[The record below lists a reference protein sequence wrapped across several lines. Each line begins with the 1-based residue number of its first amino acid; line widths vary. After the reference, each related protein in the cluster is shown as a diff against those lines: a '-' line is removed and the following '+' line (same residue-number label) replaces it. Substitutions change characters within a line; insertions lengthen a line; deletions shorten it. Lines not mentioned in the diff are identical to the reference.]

1 MSNFD
6 RDNNNNN
13 QAGSGNFGRGGAGN
27 FGGGQYDDSTGPK
40 NTGVAGASPY
50 VASGPYSDTN
60 PDRTNE
66 FGTTG
71 HRDNIGGGVMGVD
84 NSERFRNNDNDNFG
98 STGRG
103 GAGNMATG
111 AGYDTH
117 AGGRTSDIDNNTS
130 TNRGG
135 FGNVGHTSEV
145 TNIGSNEHDP
155 TMSGGRPQGG
165 FDDRDNDPTRTDLGR
180 DRDYDRSDRVG
191 HNRDEFSTRSND
203 NNDLGVGT
211 GRNRDE
217 YAAGNTTGT
226 GYGSSG
232 MGAGP
237 RDDGFATSGHHTGAG
252 KPAFDTSG
260 HERRD
265 VDNSNTGTGTTGKA
279 SIGDKIKGTLEHTA
293 GKLAGDRDMQERGAA
308 RKTGD
313 NY

>member
-6 RDNNNNN
+6 RDNFDNNN

-27 FGGGQYDDSTGPK
+27 FGGGQYDDSTGGR

-50 VASGPYSDTN
+50 VASGPYNDTN
-60 PDRTNE
+60 PDRNNE

-71 HRDNIGGGVMGVD
+71 HRDNIGGGVMGID
-84 NSERFRNNDNDNFG
+84 NSERLRDNNNDHFA
-98 STGRG
+98 SSGRG
-103 GAGNMATG
+103 GAGNMTTTG
-111 AGYDTH
+111 GGYDTS
-117 AGGRTSDIDNNTS
+117 AGRTSDLDNNTS

-135 FGNVGHTSEV
+135 FGNIGHTTEV
-145 TNIGSNEHDP
+145 TNIGSGEHDP
-155 TMSGGRPQGG
+155 TMSGGRPQGA
-165 FDDRDNDPTRTDLGR
+165 FEDRDNDPTRTTISN
-180 DRDYDRSDRVG
+180 DYDRSDRVG

-217 YAAGNTTGT
+217 FGTGNTTGT

-265 VDNSNTGTGTTGKA
+265 FDNSNTGTGKP
-279 SIGDKIKGTLEHTA
+279 SMGDKIKGTLEHTA
-293 GKLAGDRDMQERGAA
+293 GKIAGDKAMQDRGAA